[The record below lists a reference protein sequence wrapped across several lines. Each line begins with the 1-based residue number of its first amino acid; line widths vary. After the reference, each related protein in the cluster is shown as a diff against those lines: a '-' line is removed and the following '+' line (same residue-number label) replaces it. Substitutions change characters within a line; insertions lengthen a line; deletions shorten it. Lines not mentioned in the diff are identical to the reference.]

1 MLAFSSTSQSSAP
14 AIAELCG
21 SWDSYLPLQRLFS
34 ATLLQPLPPTKHT
47 DKLPLLLLPFLAL
60 LSPSSFFPWKIISN
74 RKTYSQLLPTTPSAF
89 YLQELI
95 LMSTSQASPWS
106 LSLGSQSWAKW
117 HWWLMLP
124 SPLASLGSP
133 MHSLLAVLMQSV
145 THSQERFEKG
155 LLKQDCSLLHSLIWK
170 INTNIKIKLKCQETK
185 SPLNIQ
191 RPSEH
196 REGAVDAL
204 SPLREWLSTSI
215 PFHQLLVATAYTHRL
230 MAKEMTV
237 TLGH

>member
-34 ATLLQPLPPTKHT
+34 ATLLQPFPPTEHT
-47 DKLPLLLLPFLAL
+47 NKLPLLLLPLLAL

-74 RKTYSQLLPTTPSAF
+74 RKTYSQLLPTTPSEL
-89 YLQELI
+89 YLQKLI
-95 LMSTSQASPWS
+95 LMPTSQASPFKSFFLQPTRKWS
-106 LSLGSQSWAKW
+106 LSLGSKSWANW
-117 HWWLMLP
+117 LWWLMLL

-155 LLKQDCSLLHSLIWK
+155 LLKQDCSLLHSITWK
-170 INTNIKIKLKCQETK
+170 TQT
-185 SPLNIQ
+185 
-191 RPSEH
+191 
-196 REGAVDAL
+196 
-204 SPLREWLSTSI
+204 
-215 PFHQLLVATAYTHRL
+215 
-230 MAKEMTV
+230 
-237 TLGH
+237 